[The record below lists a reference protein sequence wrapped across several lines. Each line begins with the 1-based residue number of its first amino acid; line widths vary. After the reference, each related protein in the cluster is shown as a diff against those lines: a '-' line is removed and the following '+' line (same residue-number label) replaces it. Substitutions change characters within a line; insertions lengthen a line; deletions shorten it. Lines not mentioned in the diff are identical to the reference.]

1 MQGNG
6 GAVDKELPLGF
17 WSIGRKMLLLLL
29 IIFLPASAIIVVSS
43 LTHGGRAIQDE
54 ANKATLLVQSLAAR
68 HEQITAGTKQMLG
81 TLARLP
87 ELQKRDVPACSE
99 LFRQLRKSFPFYAFL
114 GAVTP
119 DGEIFASSPP
129 IKDKVSLG
137 DRKYVKDAIR
147 TQGLSVGEYH
157 IGKVSRVS
165 CLSYAYPVFDAE
177 GSLAAIVIAGFDVG
191 EFSHF
196 LTGLSLPNGSSFT
209 VTDRKGI
216 RLFRFPE
223 NDAVLPGEPT
233 SEGAFMRMNGGPELG
248 TFRRTGEDGVYRT
261 YAFKQVRLQEGSSP
275 YLYLKVGTA
284 SNRILEAAGLE
295 MFGYLSV
302 LGILGLLA
310 MYLVWRHANHLLIQP
325 VNQLVKTTQR
335 FGKGEMWARTGLPHS
350 TNEIGLLAKSFDDM
364 ASLLEMRDI
373 ERKKAGEALRASE
386 EMFRLLVENAPD
398 AIFVQTEGLFAYVN
412 PAAVKL
418 LGAKSP
424 HQLIRRSNMERL
436 HPDYREEVGRRIH
449 LLSIEKKPV
458 PNIELKFIRIDGS
471 VVEVETSAV
480 PITYNG
486 QDGALV
492 FVRDISER
500 KRAKEEHEHL
510 NRLNRLI
517 LGAASEGIIGLD
529 VQGKAVFSNPSSAVM
544 LGYEIEQMLG
554 KDMHQLIHHSK
565 PDGSVYPRNACPMHA
580 TLRTG
585 NPCPMRE
592 EVLWRK
598 NGEKFPA
605 LYSCTPIIEAGNII
619 GAVLT
624 IRDITE
630 HKKDEEIRSM
640 LEAKLSQAQKFEAIA
655 TLAGGIA
662 HDFNNI
668 LAPIIGFTEMAL
680 NDSSLPGQIR
690 NGLEQVFNA
699 GLRAKDLVRQI
710 LTFSRPDEETG
721 RRPLEIS
728 LIVKEV
734 LKLLRASLPAAIEI
748 KQNLEKGRVL
758 ADATQIH
765 QVLMNLCVNATHAMD
780 DNGVLEVNLF
790 RVDLSEDDLE
800 SLSLIGLK
808 PGPFLRLSVSDTG
821 CGMDTAT
828 MPRIFEP
835 YFTTKD
841 FGKGTGLGLA
851 VVHGIVKRHDG
862 AISVKSA
869 PGKGTTFTIYL
880 PCLKA
885 AALTV
890 DGPVHDLEKGN
901 ENILFIDDEQIMLEI
916 GTQILSRLGYQVTSV
931 TDGLKALEL
940 FRADADHFDLVI
952 TDCSM
957 SKLTG
962 TEFAKEIHRIRP
974 GIPVIICTGFSE
986 KTTLSTAVDF
996 DVEIIV
1002 KPFVA
1007 KDLANMVR
1015 KALDKDRSK
1024 QSSKPGDPVPG

>member
-1 MQGNG
+1 
-6 GAVDKELPLGF
+6 VKKELPLGF
-17 WSIGRKMLLLLL
+17 WSIGKKMLLLLL

-43 LTHGGRAIQDE
+43 LTHSSRAIQDE
-54 ANKATLLVQSLAAR
+54 ANKAMLLVQSLSAS
-68 HEQITAGTKQMLG
+68 HEHIAAGTKQMLS

-87 ELQKRDVPACSE
+87 ELQKRDIPACDE
-99 LFRQLRKSFPFYAFL
+99 LFRQLRESFPFYAFL

-129 IKDKVSLG
+129 ITDKVSLG
-137 DRKYVKDAIR
+137 DRKYVMDAILTR
-147 TQGLSVGEYH
+147 DLSVGDYH
-157 IGKVSRVS
+157 IGRVSRVS
-165 CLSYAYPVFDAE
+165 SLSYAYPVFDAG
-177 GSLAAIVIAGFDVG
+177 GSLAAVVIAAFDVG
-191 EFSHF
+191 EFAHF
-196 LTGLSLPNGSSFT
+196 LTGLNLPEGSSFS
-209 VTDRKGI
+209 VTDRNGI

-223 NDAVLPGEPT
+223 HNRVVPGEPT
-233 SEGAFMRMNGGPELG
+233 PEGTFQRMNGSNELG

-261 YAFKQVRLQEGSSP
+261 YAFKQLRLREDSSP

-284 SNRILEAAGLE
+284 SNRMLEGAGLE

-310 MYLVWRHANHLLIQP
+310 MYLVWRQANHLLIQP
-325 VNQLVKTTQR
+325 VNQLVKTTQQ
-335 FGKGEMWARTGLPHS
+335 FGKGEMGARTGVSHS
-350 TNEIGLLAKSFDDM
+350 NNEIGLLAKSFDDM

-418 LGAKSP
+418 FGARSP
-424 HQLIRRSNMERL
+424 DQLIRKSNMERL
-436 HPDYREEVGRRIH
+436 HPDYREEVGERMH
-449 LLSIEKKPV
+449 LLNIEKKPV
-458 PNIELKFIRIDGS
+458 PNIEQNFLRIDGS
-471 VVEVETSAV
+471 VVEAETSAV

-486 QDGALV
+486 KDGALV

-529 VQGKAVFSNPSSAVM
+529 VQGKAIFSNPSSAAM

-554 KDMHQLIHHSK
+554 KDMHALIHHTK
-565 PDGSVYPRNACPMHA
+565 RDGSVYPRNACPMHA
-580 TLRTG
+580 ALRTG

-592 EVLWRK
+592 EVLWTQ

-605 LYSCTPIIEAGNII
+605 LYSCTPIVEAGSII

-630 HKKDEEIRSM
+630 RKKDEEIRSM

-680 NDSSLPGQIR
+680 HDSSLPSPIR
-690 NGLEQVFNA
+690 NGLEQVFSA

-734 LKLLRASLPAAIEI
+734 LKLLRSSLPATIEI

-780 DNGVLEVNLF
+780 DNGVLEVNLN
-790 RVDLSEDDLE
+790 RVDLSDLDLE

-828 MPRIFEP
+828 MQRIFEP
-835 YFTTKD
+835 YFTTKA

-851 VVHGIVKRHDG
+851 VVHGIVKRHEG
-862 AISVKSA
+862 AISVKSV
-869 PGKGTTFTIYL
+869 PGRGSAFTIYL
-880 PCLKA
+880 PRLKA
-885 AALTV
+885 AVETV

-901 ENILFIDDEQIMLEI
+901 ENILFIDDEQIMMEI

-931 TDGLKALEL
+931 MDSSKALEL
-940 FRADADHFDLVI
+940 FGADADHFDLII
-952 TDCSM
+952 TDCTM
-957 SKLTG
+957 SKPTG
-962 TEFAKEIHRIRP
+962 TELAKEIRRIRP
-974 GIPVIICTGFSE
+974 GIPIIICTSYSE
-986 KTTLSTAVDF
+986 KAAKNTAVDF
-996 DVEIIV
+996 HVEIIV

-1015 KALDKDRSK
+1015 RTLDKGRSK
-1024 QSSKPGDPVPG
+1024 QSPKPRDPVPG

>member
-1 MQGNG
+1 ME
-6 GAVDKELPLGF
+6 KELPLGF

-29 IIFLPASAIIVVSS
+29 IIFLPASAIIVVES
-43 LTHGGRAIQDE
+43 LIHGGREIQDE
-54 ANKATLLVQSLAAR
+54 TGKAMLLVQSLSAR
-68 HEQITAGTKQMLG
+68 HEQVAAWTKQMLS
-81 TLARLP
+81 TLAQFP
-87 ELQKRDVPACSE
+87 EVQKRDIPACSE
-99 LFRQLRKSFPFYAFL
+99 LFRQIHGSFPSYVFV

-119 DGEIFASSPP
+119 DGEIFACSPP
-129 IKDKVSLG
+129 IKNKICIA
-137 DRKYVKDAIR
+137 DRKYIKEAIL
-147 TQGLSVGEYH
+147 TQDLSVSEFH
-157 IGKVSRVS
+157 IGQISGVS
-165 CLSYAYPVFDAE
+165 CLTYAYPVFDAE
-177 GSLAAIVIAGFDVG
+177 RNITAIVLASFDVG
-191 EFSHF
+191 QFAHF
-196 LTGLSLPNGSSFT
+196 LTGLNLPEGISIT
-209 VTDRKGI
+209 AIDRKGI
-216 RLFRFPE
+216 CLFHFPE
-223 NDAVLPGEPT
+223 NKAPVPGEPT
-233 SEGAFMRMNGGPELG
+233 SEAVFRRMNQDRELG

-261 YAFKQVRLQEGSSP
+261 YAFKQIRLREDSSP
-275 YLYLKVGTA
+275 YLYLRAGTA
-284 SNRILEAAGLE
+284 GNPILEGAGFE

-325 VNQLVKTTQR
+325 VNQMVKTTQQ

-364 ASLLEMRDI
+364 ASLLEIRDI

-398 AIFVQTEGLFAYVN
+398 AIFVQIEGLFAYVN

-418 LGAKSP
+418 FGAGSP
-424 HQLIRRSNMERL
+424 DQLIGKSNMERL
-436 HPDYREEVGRRIH
+436 HPDYREEVSKRIH
-449 LLSIEKKPV
+449 LLNIEKKPV
-458 PNIELKFIRIDGS
+458 PNIEQNFIRIDGS
-471 VVEVETSAV
+471 IVEAETSAV

-529 VQGKAVFSNPSSAVM
+529 VKGKTIFTNPSSATM
-544 LGYEIEQMLG
+544 LGYETEQMLG
-554 KDMHQLIHHSK
+554 KDMHELIHHSR
-565 PDGSVYPRNACPMHA
+565 PDGSVYPRDACPMHA

-592 EVLWRK
+592 EVLWRE
-598 NGEKFPA
+598 NGEKFPV
-605 LYSCTPIIEAGNII
+605 LYSCTPIIEAGKII

-630 HKKDEEIRSM
+630 HKREEGIRSM

-680 NDSSLPGQIR
+680 RDNSLPDKTR
-690 NGLEQVFNA
+690 KGLEQVFNA

-710 LTFSRPDEETG
+710 LTFSRPDEEIG

-734 LKLLRASLPAAIEI
+734 LKLLRASLPATIEI
-748 KQNLEKGRVL
+748 KQNLERGRVL

-780 DNGVLEVNLF
+780 DHGVLEVDLF
-790 RVDLSEDDLE
+790 RVDLSQEDLG

-828 MPRIFEP
+828 LQRIFEP

-862 AISVKSA
+862 AISVKSI
-869 PGKGTTFTIYL
+869 PGKGSTFTVYL
-880 PCLKA
+880 PRLKA
-885 AALTV
+885 AAETV
-890 DGPVHDLEKGN
+890 IEPDHNLEKGN
-901 ENILFIDDEQIMLEI
+901 ENILFIDDEQIALEI

-931 TDGLKALEL
+931 MDSQKALEL
-940 FRADADHFDLVI
+940 FRRRCRSFRSRHCRFRHVQADGHRTRPRNAPAPI
-952 TDCSM
+952 RY
-957 SKLTG
+957 TG
-962 TEFAKEIHRIRP
+962 NR
-974 GIPVIICTGFSE
+974 
-986 KTTLSTAVDF
+986 
-996 DVEIIV
+996 
-1002 KPFVA
+1002 
-1007 KDLANMVR
+1007 M
-1015 KALDKDRSK
+1015 
-1024 QSSKPGDPVPG
+1024 